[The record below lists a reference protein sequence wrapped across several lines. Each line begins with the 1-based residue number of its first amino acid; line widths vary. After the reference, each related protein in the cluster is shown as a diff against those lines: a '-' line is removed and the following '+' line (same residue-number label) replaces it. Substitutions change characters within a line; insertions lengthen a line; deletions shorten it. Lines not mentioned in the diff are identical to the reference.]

1 MSFIVKAP
9 VLVLAWAFWA
19 IIGLFIWT
27 RVLVLNFVVF
37 AMMIAL
43 APFGRGP
50 PDPGPAQRF
59 DKALGLY
66 GYGFGR
72 IWRSVNGAA
81 AAPDDIWEGDQRRGV
96 WGTIGNFVWQSVAT
110 LAFWAPV
117 VLVLHYGQILRFGFI
132 ARAENAFAR
141 SIGIDGGEPAAQS
154 ECRGATGIARLGQ
167 PQSFE
172 TTQDVNVRGG
182 AGTEFPRIARLKRAQ
197 HVAVLGRTPSG
208 QWSLVSVEGKEL
220 CFVASD
226 YLRPKH

>member
-1 MSFIVKAP
+1 MSMIVKAP
-9 VLVLAWAFWA
+9 VLILAWVFWA
-19 IIGLFIWT
+19 VVGLFIWT

-72 IWRSVNGAA
+72 IWRSLNGAS
-81 AAPDDIWEGDQRRGV
+81 AAPDDIWEDDQRRGF
-96 WGTIGNFVWQSVAT
+96 WGSLGNFLWQSVAT
-110 LAFWAPV
+110 LAFWAPIL
-117 VLVLHYGQILRFGFI
+117 LVLHHGDILRFEFVM
-132 ARAENAFAR
+132 RAEAAITR
-141 SIGIDGGEPAAQS
+141 MIGIENHEAASDS
-154 ECRGATGIARLGQ
+154 ECRGASGIARLDQ
-167 PQSFE
+167 PQTFK

-182 AGTEFPRIARLKRAQ
+182 AGTEFPRIGRLKRAQ
-197 HVAVLGRTPSG
+197 IVAVLGRTPSG
-208 QWSLVSVEGKEL
+208 QWSLVSVDGKEL

-226 YLRPKH
+226 YLRPKS